1 MDDSSWHS
9 AQLEG
14 CATYCQAGNCNIG
27 HADVHAG
34 KRNQQLFVL
43 TTQQY
48 GLVLVEP
55 RADSVRS
62 FVVGQE
68 SIQTGLVH
76 LTQADTLVLPP
87 VALDHQL
94 VKFRQANLNK

>member
-27 HADVHAG
+27 HADVHAS
-34 KRNQQLFVL
+34 KRNQQFFVL

-48 GLVLVEP
+48 GLVLVELEP
-55 RADSVRS
+55 
-62 FVVGQE
+62 
-68 SIQTGLVH
+68 LVH
-76 LTQADTLVLPP
+76 SKYFLTAWAAMQSRRTP
-87 VALDHQL
+87 
-94 VKFRQANLNK
+94 